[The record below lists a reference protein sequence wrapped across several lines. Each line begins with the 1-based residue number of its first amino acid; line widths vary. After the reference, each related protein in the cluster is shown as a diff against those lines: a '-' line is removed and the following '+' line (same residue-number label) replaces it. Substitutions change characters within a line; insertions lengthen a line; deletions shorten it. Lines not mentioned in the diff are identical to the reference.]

1 MRRFFK
7 TPLPR
12 FLLLGLVAAVT
23 GCAHDQSVRHDGGI
37 APGSVYVAMGS
48 SFAAGPGIA
57 PSANSKPAMCA
68 RSANNYAQQLAKR
81 RGLEL
86 VDVSCSGAT
95 TGGVLNGWAGIR
107 PQIEALTAETRLVTI
122 TIGGNDVGYIGGLM
136 GASCRQVNAASGVRC
151 PPTLAPKE
159 ERWTALDAALRHLA
173 AEVRQRAPKAKL
185 IWVDYPVV
193 LPGKGLCAATPVS
206 PQDAEMARAM
216 AKRLAALT
224 ARVARD
230 TGSSILA
237 ASRLTVGHDVCAP
250 DPWMDGYPVQG
261 GKPVS
266 APYHPTLPGM
276 TAIAAAL
283 DRMLDR

>member
-1 MRRFFK
+1 MTLYASR
-7 TPLPR
+7 L
-12 FLLLGLVAAVT
+12 FLLTGLIVAAA
-23 GCAHDQSVRHDGGI
+23 GCAYDRDSRPDTAIPVG
-37 APGSVYVAMGS
+37 ASYVAMGS

-57 PSANSKPAMCA
+57 PSAGSKPVMCA

-86 VDVSCSGAT
+86 IDVSCSGAT
-95 TGGVLNGWAGIR
+95 TGGVLDGWAGMR

-159 ERWTALDAALRHLA
+159 ERWTALEAALRRIA

-206 PQDAEMARAM
+206 PQEADMARAM

-237 ASRLTVGHDVCAP
+237 ASRLTVGHDVCAR
-250 DPWMDGYPVQG
+250 DPWMNGYPVKG

-276 TAIAAAL
+276 TAIADAL

>member
-1 MRRFFK
+1 MRTIK
-7 TPLPR
+7 SSLPR
-12 FLLLGLVAAVT
+12 FLLLGFAAVIS
-23 GCAHDQSVRHDGGI
+23 GCVHGEDIRRYGGI
-37 APGSVYVAMGS
+37 APGAVYVAMGS

-95 TGGVLNGWAGIR
+95 TSGVLDGWAGIR

-122 TIGGNDVGYIGGLM
+122 TIGGNDVSYIGGVM
-136 GASCRQVNAASGVRC
+136 SASCRQVNSASGARC
-151 PPTLAPKE
+151 PAALPPKE
-159 ERWTALDAALRHLA
+159 ERWTGLEAALRRIA
-173 AEVRQRAPKAKL
+173 AEVKQRAPKAQL

-193 LPGKGLCAATPVS
+193 LPEKRLCAATPLS
-206 PQDAEMARAM
+206 PQDAGISRAI

-224 ARVARD
+224 ARVARE
-230 TGSSILA
+230 TGSSTLA
-237 ASRLTVGHDVCAP
+237 ASRLTAGHDACAR
-250 DPWMDGYPVQG
+250 DPWMNGYPVKG

>member
-1 MRRFFK
+1 MTLYASR
-7 TPLPR
+7 L
-12 FLLLGLVAAVT
+12 FLLTGLIVAAA
-23 GCAHDQSVRHDGGI
+23 GCAYDRDSRPDTAIPVG
-37 APGSVYVAMGS
+37 ASYVAMGS

-57 PSANSKPAMCA
+57 PSAGSKPVMCA

-86 VDVSCSGAT
+86 IDVSCSGAT
-95 TGGVLNGWAGIR
+95 TSGVLDGWAGIR

-159 ERWTALDAALRHLA
+159 ERWTALEAALRRIA

-206 PQDAEMARAM
+206 PQEADMARAM

-237 ASRLTVGHDVCAP
+237 ASRLTVGHDVCAR
-250 DPWMDGYPVQG
+250 DPWMNGYPVKG

-276 TAIAAAL
+276 MAIADAL